1 MISNMYVLFFS
12 LPNLV
17 CFRTQVARFM
27 FGVLDVFGVLY
38 FCMVF
43 DLFCSRIFLVFMFFG
58 CLVCFFTLVL
68 FLAYF
73 RVKSRF
79 LGRFMVE
86 SKISGQPNRINSV
99 GSTRTKNIWGQRV
112 LITCLVCHVFVK
124 GSFS

>member
-1 MISNMYVLFFS
+1 MISNMYVLFFFYQIWFVLELKLLGS
-12 LPNLV
+12 CLV
-17 CFRTQVARFM
+17 FLM
-27 FGVLDVFGVLY
+27 
-38 FCMVF
+38 
-43 DLFCSRIFLVFMFFG
+43 FLVFFIFVWCLIYFVQEFFG

-86 SKISGQPNRINSV
+86 PKISDQPNRINSV